1 MRTTCVNPAEIP
13 RVDAFEDTLPQPFL
27 AIDVPS
33 KLQKNL
39 TRSLTHLKI
48 GSMRPWVMFDETVW
62 SSSYELV
69 RGVGPEHTDRTV
81 GGFWARQHDEN
92 WSLLDPSKLKHQSEL
107 PMQKL
112 AKLSLFVVLKR
123 VDSNRWAMDMCL
135 VPREAGISSA
145 QLASCHSRSR
155 EHTTE
160 QYQVLGCS

>member
-1 MRTTCVNPAEIP
+1 MNPAEIP

-27 AIDVPS
+27 
-33 KLQKNL
+33 
-39 TRSLTHLKI
+39 
-48 GSMRPWVMFDETVW
+48 
-62 SSSYELV
+62 
-69 RGVGPEHTDRTV
+69 
-81 GGFWARQHDEN
+81 WARQHDEN